1 MKRLIYLNTCI
12 LLLLMA
18 SCGSTETKT
27 IKTAKVEMVEEYP
40 MEGSNT
46 LTGTWQVDLAGIAID
61 KVKSAKVTSIKIS
74 MQEPSESN
82 LLQEVVM
89 QLAAKGN
96 DMQKVGVLN
105 PVPNNR
111 NELDF
116 SIASKQNN
124 LVDLLKQSEITF
136 VADVNLKD
144 ELPGA
149 LSIVAEMEFELEV
162 KK

>member
-82 LLQEVVM
+82 VLQEVVM

-136 VADVNLKD
+136 VADVNMED